1 MKSDNRLIFLVNRR
15 IDDPGMAIGAKR
27 TRIGSANPLI
37 RLGNPARLSGGA
49 CGFSPYLC
57 PDSAIFGL
65 ARVYVHGIR
74 ASTGSTWEASVTV
87 GIHRTPA
94 VRSLLLGGVSALFLA
109 GCVTTDMAHRPVADP
124 HPDLIGQ
131 VAEFPRQVRM
141 IALREREHEQ
151 RWQCVPFARE
161 LSGIEIYGNAWT
173 WWRSAAEE
181 GYRRGNTPVPGAVM
195 VFSRTGR
202 LGYGHVSVVAEVLN
216 DREILVDHANWGNS
230 RSTRGG
236 MDWGVRVVDVSD
248 ANDWSAV
255 RVWWNP
261 TDTLG
266 RSVYAIDGFIY
277 NDRLTIAQ
285 R

>member
-1 MKSDNRLIFLVNRR
+1 MRVGTQRSSGL
-15 IDDPGMAIGAKR
+15 R
-27 TRIGSANPLI
+27 TVLAGTVCA
-37 RLGNPARLSGGA
+37 
-49 CGFSPYLC
+49 
-57 PDSAIFGL
+57 GL
-65 ARVYVHGIR
+65 
-74 ASTGSTWEASVTV
+74 
-87 GIHRTPA
+87 
-94 VRSLLLGGVSALFLA
+94 LA
-109 GCVTTDMAHRPVADP
+109 GCAAGDSRPTVSP

-131 VAEFPRQVRM
+131 ATDYPRSLRM
-141 IALREREHEQ
+141 VALRQQEDDR

-161 LSGIEIYGNAWT
+161 LSGIDIYGDAWT
-173 WWRSAAEE
+173 WWASAAEE
-181 GYRRGNTPVPGAVM
+181 GYRRGNRPEPGAVM

-236 MDWGVRVVDVSD
+236 MDWGVRVVDVSK

-261 TDTLG
+261 TNSLG
-266 RSVYAIDGFIY
+266 RRVYSVDGFIY
-277 NDRLTIAQ
+277 NERLTIAQ